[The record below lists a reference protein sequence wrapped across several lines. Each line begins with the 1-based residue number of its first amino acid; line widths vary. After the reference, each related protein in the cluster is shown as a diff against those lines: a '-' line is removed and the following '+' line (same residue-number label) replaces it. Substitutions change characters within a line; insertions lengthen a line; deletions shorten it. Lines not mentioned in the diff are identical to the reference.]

1 MGNVFTL
8 SRLGSGH
15 VSKHFGIG
23 GVTHNA
29 TDVTDFLGRNQFL
42 NWEMRK
48 NSIKSERRRI
58 KRKRSI
64 KAHKFGHTPFKDTL
78 GLEGSRTTQ
87 QTWLISWVVTNS
99 WIERWEKT
107 QLNLREEKI
116 KVKGVLRHIATDV
129 TDFVGVAQSYEIKL
143 PPRVILGFKILEIFS
158 VEN

>member
-48 NSIKSERRRI
+48 NSIKSEREKELKESNKKQWNI
-58 KRKRSI
+58 AISNESNI
-64 KAHKFGHTPFKDTL
+64 FQ
-78 GLEGSRTTQ
+78 S
-87 QTWLISWVVTNS
+87 LI
-99 WIERWEKT
+99 
-107 QLNLREEKI
+107 
-116 KVKGVLRHIATDV
+116 
-129 TDFVGVAQSYEIKL
+129 
-143 PPRVILGFKILEIFS
+143 
-158 VEN
+158 